1 MNSSTEV
8 INPIFLGLFLL
19 HILLTICFIMILAGH
34 FHAAS
39 RLLCGIV
46 SDVGQSDSHV
56 ILLKCLLE
64 AAEIPVAIEHIT
76 SVGKNSASMLPP
88 ICNKLVAP
96 ISSLSKAEPLLQL
109 LQAMQERC
117 PTLKD

>member
-19 HILLTICFIMILAGH
+19 YILLTIRFIMILAGH

-46 SDVGQSDSHV
+46 SDIEQSNSHV

-64 AAEIPVAIEHIT
+64 VAEIPVAIEHIT
-76 SVGKNSASMLPP
+76 SVGKNSASMLPA
-88 ICNKLVAP
+88 ICNKLVASV
-96 ISSLSKAEPLLQL
+96 SSLSKAEPLLQF